1 MVVRDARRCIEFRFI
16 FRIFPIILTL
26 KIPVLRNGR
35 TKYTAK
41 SMQGQIKVMDSC
53 GPHTVALFRSGI
65 RPIVQNIWRF
75 TRIEKYHQQS
85 LADSTQRRS
94 FEGMAHIHEALESD
108 GNDQPDGRVAADV
121 AKERNELTGVLRQ
134 RMNVDAKDLL
144 EPANQK
150 SEMKH
155 TEVENT
161 YGQKIHVR

>member
-1 MVVRDARRCIEFRFI
+1 MEIYEDWENQD
-16 FRIFPIILTL
+16 
-26 KIPVLRNGR
+26 K
-35 TKYTAK
+35 
-41 SMQGQIKVMDSC
+41 
-53 GPHTVALFRSGI
+53 
-65 RPIVQNIWRF
+65 
-75 TRIEKYHQQS
+75 KYHQQS

-144 EPANQK
+144 EPADQK

-161 YGQKIHVR
+161 YGQKIHVRWNAPGKMRQHRQRQKVTDHPDAIDHGAPECGHIVSNLFWFFISFVLKCLEEILEMCRRVPWQIQGL